1 MNRKSGILLF
11 LCACIPGCGQMYQG
25 YMKRGVS
32 LLGIC
37 CAIIGVA
44 SFLNIGE
51 LAILLPVIWVYAFFD
66 SYNLRNQPED
76 DMQSDEY
83 LFGLSE
89 LDSQRLSALCMRRHS
104 IIGWVLVG
112 LGIYVFYNTVI
123 DQLMDLLVNYWDGF
137 WWIRSLVM
145 YTLPRAV
152 VTILIICLGIWFI
165 RGPRNKEDEEDY
177 SFIPPEQSETQQS
190 ADPVGEPA
198 GPTAITLTQDSHK
211 EANQDE

>member
-1 MNRKSGILLF
+1 
-11 LCACIPGCGQMYQG
+11 
-25 YMKRGVS
+25 
-32 LLGIC
+32 
-37 CAIIGVA
+37 
-44 SFLNIGE
+44 
-51 LAILLPVIWVYAFFD
+51 
-66 SYNLRNQPED
+66 
-76 DMQSDEY
+76 
-83 LFGLSE
+83 
-89 LDSQRLSALCMRRHS
+89 
-104 IIGWVLVG
+104 
-112 LGIYVFYNTVI
+112 
-123 DQLMDLLVNYWDGF
+123 
-137 WWIRSLVM
+137 M